1 MKLFCLFI
9 LGFFQLVAWPTFSQS
24 AINIISL
31 EHGSKLIKIPVSE
44 VPVTERRVLD
54 KYSAGA
60 LFDES
65 SRVWSSK
72 EIVFPIEFVVE
83 LAEEYNIQKL
93 VFDNKCEFYPGIE
106 AKNVSVEV
114 SSESQESG
122 FESVGQFELEKE
134 KVNEFVISPKKAR
147 WVKLL
152 ILSNYGN
159 SDRIQLAE
167 FRAFGTP
174 TNKISRTV
182 EIGGIWHSNW
192 QDMTINQ
199 NANSFDGSYL
209 YTSGNRKFKG
219 KVLNGKVSRNSID
232 FTWDEKSVEGTAKL
246 YLNQEGN
253 QISGIWRNAQNAK
266 DYNLWT
272 MTRNVQES
280 KPIEYSGLEE
290 VPIAA
295 VPEAVQEEVKEEVI
309 EEIEEEVIIVNETIE
324 EKVVEPIPEK
334 KKVLIGEEE
343 ITEGKKIVLKNVFF
357 ELGKS
362 TVTAASHLELDK
374 LFDFLMDNSNGRVV
388 INGHTDRIGDRKKN
402 LVLSQERAD
411 SIKEYLVGKGI
422 EERRISTEGKGDT
435 ETICLPPC
443 RENRRVDF
451 VLFEI

>member
-1 MKLFCLFI
+1 MKLFCLLI

-65 SRVWSSK
+65 AKVWSSK

-106 AKNVSVEV
+106 AKNVRVEV

-122 FESVGQFELEKE
+122 FESVGEFELEKE
-134 KVNEFVISPKKAR
+134 KVNEFVVAPKKAR

-152 ILSNYGN
+152 ILSNHGK

-174 TNKISRTV
+174 TNKLGSTV
-182 EIGGIWHSNW
+182 EIAGLWHTNW
-192 QDMTINQ
+192 QDMTFLQ
-199 NANSFDGSYL
+199 EGNAFNGSYV
-209 YTSGNRKFKG
+209 YKSGNRKFKG
-219 KVLNGKVSRNSID
+219 KVLEGKIDRNSVS
-232 FTWDEKSVEGTAKL
+232 FAWDEKSVKGTARL

-253 QISGIWRNAQNAK
+253 RISGIWRNANNPK

-280 KPIEYSGLEE
+280 KPIEYSGLEAIPIVSLPKE
-290 VPIAA
+290 EQKETLIQIQPVQVPIKIGNIEIAA
-295 VPEAVQEEVKEEVI
+295 
-309 EEIEEEVIIVNETIE
+309 
-324 EKVVEPIPEK
+324 
-334 KKVLIGEEE
+334 
-343 ITEGKKIVLKNVFF
+343 GKTIVLENVFF

-362 TVTAASHLELDK
+362 SVTAASFGELNKLYQYLEENPK
-374 LFDFLMDNSNGRVV
+374 GRVV
-388 INGHTDRIGDRKKN
+388 IHGHTDKIGDKKKN
-402 LVLSQERAD
+402 LILSQERAD
-411 SIKEYLVGKGI
+411 AIMEYLVGKGI
-422 EERRISTEGKGDT
+422 AKRRITTEGKGDT

-443 RENRRVDF
+443 KENRRVDF